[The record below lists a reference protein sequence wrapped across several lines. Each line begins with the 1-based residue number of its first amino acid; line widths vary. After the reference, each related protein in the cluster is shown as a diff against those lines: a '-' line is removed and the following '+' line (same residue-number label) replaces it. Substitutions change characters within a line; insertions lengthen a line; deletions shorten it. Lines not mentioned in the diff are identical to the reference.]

1 MGAPEAT
8 TAVALPEV
16 AWHVSTRTGNG
27 SGNCV
32 EAGPVL
38 DGSGR
43 VAVRDSKD
51 RAGHVLV
58 YPGPDWTTFVTGLR
72 HGECAPTA

>member
-1 MGAPEAT
+1 MAT
-8 TAVALPEV
+8 HRVAAAVALPEV
-16 AWHVSTRTGNG
+16 AWHVSTRSGSG

-51 RAGHVLV
+51 RGGHVLV
-58 YPGPDWTTFVTGLR
+58 YRNAGWNAFLDALRGGRLGPGN
-72 HGECAPTA
+72 

>member
-1 MGAPEAT
+1 M
-8 TAVALPEV
+8 TAVA
-16 AWHVSTRTGNG
+16 WRISTRSGNG
-27 SGNCV
+27 DGNCV

-51 RAGHVLV
+51 RSGPILV
-58 YPGPDWTTFVTGLR
+58 YGTTGWTNFL
-72 HGECAPTA
+72 TALNEGAIRIPA

>member
-1 MGAPEAT
+1 MAVNEA
-8 TAVALPEV
+8 VDSALPEV
-16 AWHVSTRTGNG
+16 AWHVSTKSDGG

-51 RAGHVLV
+51 RTGVVMIYSATDWATFLTALKAGCLTL
-58 YPGPDWTTFVTGLR
+58 P
-72 HGECAPTA
+72 A